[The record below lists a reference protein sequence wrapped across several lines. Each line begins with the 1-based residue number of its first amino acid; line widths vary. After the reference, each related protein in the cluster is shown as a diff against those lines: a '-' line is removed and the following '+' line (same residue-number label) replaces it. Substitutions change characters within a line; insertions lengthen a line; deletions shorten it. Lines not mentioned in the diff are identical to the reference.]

1 MQYVGQADW
10 KPKGWENK
18 VATKYT
24 KVSPFLKSHLN
35 SIKKMTQKYSE
46 ANEKKTN
53 GNNSKIIKANNQI
66 SKVSESE
73 ITESSWT
80 NK

>member
-10 KPKGWENK
+10 KPKSWENK
-18 VATKYT
+18 VAKKYT
-24 KVSPFLKSHLN
+24 KVRPFLKSHLN

-53 GNNSKIIKANNQI
+53 GNNSKIIKAKNQI